1 MVYDLIVL
9 GGGPAGYLAC
19 ERAAHGGMKVLLAE
33 ERFVGG
39 VCLNE
44 GCIPSKTYLYAA
56 KLKDGAEHGEKYGV
70 ITKETRLDH
79 MVVNK
84 RKDKVVKTLTGGIRA
99 TLKGLGVEIIEAHG
113 QITGR
118 VADGYEIEAG
128 GVKYAGKRLLIA
140 TGSGAAMPPIPGL
153 KEQFEA
159 GFALTNREILDM
171 KEVPGKLVV
180 IGGGVIGLEMASY
193 FNSAG
198 SQVAVIEMLQQVG
211 GPIDSEIA
219 ALLKKSYEKKGVVF
233 KMGCKVTRVEAGRV
247 VYEENGAEKV
257 VEADKVLL
265 SIGRVART
273 KDIGLETI
281 GVLTERAGIVTDE
294 KMKTNIPEVY
304 AAGDVNGKSML
315 AHTAYREAEVAVN
328 NMLGIKDKMSYAAIP
343 GVIYTNPEV
352 AGVGET
358 EQTAKQKGL
367 DVTVKT
373 ISMRYAGRY
382 VAENEGGD
390 GIMKII
396 VDNKWN
402 RLVGVHMICNYASE
416 IIWGADALIEKGVT
430 VDQIKKIV
438 FPHPTVSEIIRE
450 AVFQL

>member
-19 ERAAHGGMKVLLAE
+19 ERAAHAGFKVLLTE
-33 ERFVGG
+33 ERFIGG

-70 ITKETRLDH
+70 FAKETRLDH
-79 MVVNK
+79 KIVNS

-99 TLKGLGVEIIEAHG
+99 ALKGLGVEIVEAHG

-118 VADGYEIEAG
+118 SAEGYEIAAG
-128 GVKYAGKRLLIA
+128 GTKYEGKRLLIA
-140 TGSGAAMPPIPGL
+140 TGSTAAMPPIPGL
-153 KEQFEA
+153 QGQFEA
-159 GFALTNREILDM
+159 GFVLTNREILDI
-171 KEVPGKLVV
+171 KEIPQKLVV

-198 SQVAVIEMLQQVG
+198 SQVTVIEMLEQVG
-211 GPIDSEIA
+211 GPIDIDIA
-219 ALLKKSYEKKGVVF
+219 KLLKKSYEKKGITF
-233 KMGCKVTRVEAGRV
+233 KMGCKVTRAEAGRV
-247 VYEENGAEKV
+247 VYEEAGAEKSA
-257 VEADKVLL
+257 EADKVLL

-281 GVLTERAGIVTDE
+281 GILTERAGIITDE

-328 NMLGIKDKMSYAAIP
+328 NMLGIKDKMSYSAIP

-367 DVTVKT
+367 DVTVKSIT
-373 ISMRYAGRY
+373 MRYAGRY

-390 GIMKII
+390 GICKII

-416 IIWGADALIEKGVT
+416 IIWGVDALIEKGIT

-450 AVFQL
+450 AIFQL

>member
-19 ERAAHGGMKVLLAE
+19 ERAAHAGMKVLLAE
-33 ERFVGG
+33 ERFIGG

-70 ITKETRLDH
+70 FAKETRLDH
-79 MVVNK
+79 GIVNS

-99 TLKGLGVEIIEAHG
+99 TLKGLGVEIVEAHG

-118 VADGYEIEAG
+118 IPEGYEISAG
-128 GVKYAGKRLLIA
+128 ESKYQGKRLLIA
-140 TGSGAAMPPIPGL
+140 TGSTAAMPPIPGL
-153 KEQFEA
+153 KEQFES
-159 GFALTNREILDM
+159 GYVLTNREILDI
-171 KEVPGKLVV
+171 KEIPQKLVV

-198 SQVAVIEMLQQVG
+198 SKVTVIEMLEQVG
-211 GPIDSEIA
+211 GPIDGDIA
-219 ALLKKSYEKKGVVF
+219 KLLKKAYEKKGIEF
-233 KMGCKVTRVEAGRV
+233 KMGCKVTRVEAGSV
-247 VYEENGAEKV
+247 VYEEAGKEQSAQ
-257 VEADKVLL
+257 ADKVLL

-273 KDIGLETI
+273 RDIGLETI
-281 GVLTERAGIVTDE
+281 GVLTERTGIVTDE

-328 NMLGIKDKMSYAAIP
+328 NMLGVKDKMSYSAIP

-358 EQTAKQKGL
+358 EQSARQKGL
-367 DVTVKT
+367 DVTVKSIT
-373 ISMRYAGRY
+373 MKYAGRY

-390 GIMKII
+390 GICKII

-416 IIWGADALIEKGVT
+416 IIWGADALIEKGMT
-430 VDQIKKIV
+430 IDQIKKIV

-450 AVFQL
+450 AIFQL